1 MWFKE
6 QQNSLNSLQ
15 RRKEEVYLFV
25 KNLSTKESR
34 KVILNLLQTANDH
47 TEASEEE
54 QDEDLMLHMGMTVVN
69 LIMNQIQM
77 KVVSFSSYQEQ

>member
-1 MWFKE
+1 M
-6 QQNSLNSLQ
+6 NSLQ

-34 KVILNLLQTANDH
+34 KVILNLLQTGNDH